1 MKVILTGLGHTA
13 FKIDEKSKGNIIY
26 VSAFD
31 NGDARGMEQ
40 PPLPD
45 MKYSRGVIYKIDQK
59 KGTVEQVWEYGKERG
74 HKLFSAVTSLVEYQP
89 DHDSVVMYSATAGAQ
104 YDLKTG
110 AFASAPNPTIME
122 FRWGET
128 TPAVEIQLKDCTGY
142 QAWPF
147 SLKKAFGQE
156 IKAGRK

>member
-1 MKVILTGLGHTA
+1 MFTCLRTPFTQIRILT
-13 FKIDEKSKGNIIY
+13 
-26 VSAFD
+26 
-31 NGDARGMEQ
+31 
-40 PPLPD
+40 
-45 MKYSRGVIYKIDQK
+45 
-59 KGTVEQVWEYGKERG
+59 
-74 HKLFSAVTSLVEYQP
+74 VTSLVEYQP
-89 DHDSVVMYSATAGAQ
+89 DHDSIMMYSATAGAL

-147 SLKKAFGQE
+147 SLQKAFGQE
-156 IKAGRK
+156 IKAGRR